1 MIKLRGSIQTPILI
15 VVIISFFIASVIII
29 SHRPEKIEQKSGIQ
43 GKTRAEINW
52 QWTDN
57 QKKLYELDSREIN
70 SIFQELRERFAEEGE
85 RLKALATLR
94 LGTPYQIGCLGEESG
109 RDKDPLFRLD
119 VTDCTAFILTNI
131 ALLHSKD
138 LGEAQEMMKSLNY
151 RTNRDITFENRLH
164 FTIDRNMTSPY
175 FRNITE
181 EIAGTDRVI
190 EINLVLNKIKEDGS
204 RLIDIPNKYITK
216 NLIDK
221 LPKSVGI
228 AFIRKE
234 DARIGLDV
242 AHEGFLFDNQL
253 FLHASVGIAFIRKED
268 ARIGLDVA
276 HEGFLFDNQLFL
288 HASSIEKKVVA
299 INFWDYY
306 FTEDNYT
313 PRFDGIIFFEIK

>member
-204 RLIDIPNKYITK
+204 RLIDINWEKEVVLKYIPNKYITK

-221 LPKSVGI
+221 LPK
-228 AFIRKE
+228 
-234 DARIGLDV
+234 
-242 AHEGFLFDNQL
+242 
-253 FLHASVGIAFIRKED
+253 SVGIAFIRKED

-313 PRFDGIIFFEIK
+313 PRFDGVIFFEIK